1 VRLALVPINPVV
13 GDVEGN
19 AERVRT
25 GLHEARHAGADVALF
40 PELCLCG
47 YPPKDL
53 LLAEGFVGA
62 CEEASNRLGL
72 RETGGITAV
81 FGTPWPMS
89 QGPGRGPVANGLV
102 VYRDNVYIDRY
113 AKRLLPTYDVFDED
127 RYFEPGRTP
136 CVVPVPTSAGGSVPV
151 GLAICE
157 DLWRGDDA
165 GFSSKYRDGPDPV
178 AELIAA
184 GARVILSP
192 SASPFVL
199 FKGEK
204 HRGILRAHAAR
215 HGVHVASLNQ
225 LGGNDELVFDGHTL
239 VYGPGGNLLA
249 AGPCFDPAPLV
260 LDLSPAAPRGS
271 DGVDAGVRD
280 TFLERPPEARLFTAL
295 VTGVRDYLRKTGFK
309 DAVLGLS
316 GGIDSAVTAALA
328 VAALGRDR
336 VLGVALPG
344 PYSSAHALEDARAL
358 ADNLGARL
366 IVAPIAQPFEGFK
379 GALGG
384 VMDEL
389 AQPRLGAGLPD
400 LAEENLQSRI
410 RGTTLM
416 AISNRTGALL
426 LTTGNKSELAVGY
439 CTLYGDMNGGLAV
452 LSDVSKQW
460 VYRLARWMNACA
472 SEAGFARP
480 PIPERSIAKP
490 PSAEL
495 RPGQKDRDSLP
506 EYDVVD
512 RVVERYVERHESPAR
527 IARQTGIDDATV
539 RRLARMVD
547 AAEFKRKQTAI
558 GLKVT
563 SVAFG
568 SGRRWPIAQG
578 WRG

>member
-1 VRLALVPINPVV
+1 MRLALVPINPVV
-13 GDVEGN
+13 GDVDGN
-19 AERVRT
+19 AEQVRA
-25 GLHEARHAGADVALF
+25 GLHAARHAGADVALF

-62 CEEASNRLGL
+62 CVEASKKIGL
-72 RETGGITAV
+72 RETSGITAV
-81 FGTPWPMS
+81 FGTPLPIE
-89 QGPGRGPVANGLV
+89 GVRGPIANGLV
-102 VYRDNVYIDRY
+102 VYRDNVFIDRY

-136 CVVPVPTSAGGSVPV
+136 CVVRVPTAGGAVPV
-151 GLAICE
+151 GLAVCE

-165 GFSSKYRDGPDPV
+165 GFSSKYRGLGDPV
-178 AELIAA
+178 AELVAA

-199 FKGEK
+199 FKGEL
-204 HRGILRAHAAR
+204 HRGILRDHAAR

-225 LGGNDELVFDGHTL
+225 LGGNDELVFDGHAL
-239 VYGPGGNLLA
+239 VYGPGGNLAA
-249 AGPCFDPAPLV
+249 AGKCFDPGPLV
-260 LDLSPAAPRGS
+260 TDLLFDSPRGS
-271 DGVDAGVRD
+271 DGVGASVRD
-280 TFLERPPEARLFTAL
+280 TFLEKPPEARLFTAL

-309 DAVLGLS
+309 HAVLGVS

-328 VAALGRDR
+328 VVALGKDN

-358 ADNLGARL
+358 SERLGMRM
-366 IVAPIAQPFEGFK
+366 ITAPIAEPFAGFR
-379 GALGG
+379 GALRG
-384 VMDEL
+384 VMEDVG
-389 AQPRLGAGLPD
+389 QPPLGAALPD
-400 LAEENLQSRI
+400 LAEENVQSRI
-410 RGTTLM
+410 RGTMLM
-416 AISNRTGALL
+416 AISNRTGAML

-460 VYRLARWMNACA
+460 VYRLARWMNARA
-472 SEAGFARP
+472 GEAGFAGP
-480 PIPERSIAKP
+480 PIPERSISKP

-495 RPGQKDRDSLP
+495 RPDQKDQDSLP

-512 RVVERYVERHESPAR
+512 TVVERYVERHESPDR
-527 IARQTGIDDATV
+527 IARETGIDEATV

-547 AAEFKRKQTAI
+547 TAEFKRKQTAV